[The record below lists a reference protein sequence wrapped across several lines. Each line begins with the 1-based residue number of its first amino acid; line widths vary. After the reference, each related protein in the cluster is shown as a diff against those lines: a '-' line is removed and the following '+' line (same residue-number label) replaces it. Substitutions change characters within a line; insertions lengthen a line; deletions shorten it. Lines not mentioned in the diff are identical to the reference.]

1 MSAQDKLDDES
12 FKLKEEM
19 NSEITEERVEDI
31 LLEPV
36 TQVVVPEENEL
47 FEAIE
52 SKDEKED
59 QEAETQNKKSSRTS
73 TERKRA
79 AKVES
84 LNISRIEEQ
93 LKTQS
98 DQSKR
103 INVSIKTIQKQ
114 LKELNMRD
122 DIALHPVI
130 KDLQEQ
136 LKTIERKIVVFDRLV
151 KPLEL

>member
-52 SKDEKED
+52 SKDQKED

-73 TERKRA
+73 TERKRT
-79 AKVES
+79 AKDT
-84 LNISRIEEQ
+84 IW
-93 LKTQS
+93 
-98 DQSKR
+98 SK
-103 INVSIKTIQKQ
+103 
-114 LKELNMRD
+114 
-122 DIALHPVI
+122 
-130 KDLQEQ
+130 QEN
-136 LKTIERKIVVFDRLV
+136 
-151 KPLEL
+151 

>member
-73 TERKRA
+73 T
-79 AKVES
+79 
-84 LNISRIEEQ
+84 
-93 LKTQS
+93 
-98 DQSKR
+98 
-103 INVSIKTIQKQ
+103 
-114 LKELNMRD
+114 
-122 DIALHPVI
+122 
-130 KDLQEQ
+130 
-136 LKTIERKIVVFDRLV
+136 
-151 KPLEL
+151 